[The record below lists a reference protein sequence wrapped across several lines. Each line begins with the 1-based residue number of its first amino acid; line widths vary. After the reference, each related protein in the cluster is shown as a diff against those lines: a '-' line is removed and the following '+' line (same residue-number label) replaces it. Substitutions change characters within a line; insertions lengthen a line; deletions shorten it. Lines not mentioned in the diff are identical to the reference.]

1 LDRARHVLGACMGAY
16 AGLSLM
22 LRILA
27 STSDIDANQLAWKG
41 WGIVAFVLAAM
52 MAGVALRSAFGLR
65 LRLRRS
71 KPADVITTA

>member
-1 LDRARHVLGACMGAY
+1 
-16 AGLSLM
+16 M

-27 STSDIDANQLAWKG
+27 STSDIDASQLAWKG